1 MSLSDRLRR
10 LGVPQLEVLED
21 IRACGEG
28 NLQVERTMIVS
39 LHLHPPSDTRT
50 LTGTF
55 TAARPRVRQ
64 FPSAFDTVIGSSF
77 TVQICAGSSEQSSM
91 NSVCDAVPGTTP
103 RADTH
108 QSPHAIWP
116 GTPVPKTGKRAVMS
130 LKVPS
135 PGRDAASPAPLK
147 PPSGANTREM
157 SMVSPLSGRRS

>member
-1 MSLSDRLRR
+1 M
-10 LGVPQLEVLED
+10 LED
-21 IRACGEG
+21 IRACSEG
-28 NLQVERTMIVS
+28 NLQVEVERTTIS
-39 LHLHPPSDTRT
+39 SASTFAHHWTQDS

-147 PPSGANTREM
+147 PPSGANTRE
-157 SMVSPLSGRRS
+157 VSVVSALSGRRL